1 MKKIFFFTAISFL
14 TLSSCQKDI
23 AYISADKE
31 SILATKSGQGSIN
44 SDKQERQ
51 ILFVSNRDGND
62 EIYAMNIDGS
72 NVVRLTYN
80 NVPDGRATW
89 SANGQH
95 IAFASGMP
103 GLKDIYVMN
112 ANGSGLQNITNTPDA
127 DEDFP
132 EWSPNGKIL
141 FFQATVMVI
150 MKFIQQIQVAIKS
163 QD

>member
-1 MKKIFFFTAISFL
+1 MNKKIKIMKKIFFFTAIFFL
-14 TLSSCQKDI
+14 TLSCCQKDI
-23 AYISADKE
+23 AYTSEDRE
-31 SILATKSGQGSIN
+31 SISSTRSDHGPIN
-44 SDKQERQ
+44 TDKQDRK

-95 IAFASGMP
+95 TAFASGAP

-112 ANGSGLQNITNTPDA
+112 ANGSGL
-127 DEDFP
+127 
-132 EWSPNGKIL
+132 
-141 FFQATVMVI
+141 
-150 MKFIQQIQVAIKS
+150 
-163 QD
+163 